1 MISNT
6 FQTNTFVEGMDC
18 DTDITMLPN
27 QRYRYAENIRV
38 ITNDEGTTGVL
49 QGIEG
54 VKKYIASIASDETII
69 GTTTVNKYAIVIT
82 VKNDGYNK
90 VYRID
95 NFDQNTL
102 SLVVV
107 LKGNIGL
114 CSDLDETP
122 NISIVANYESDSVIK
137 IYFTDGKS
145 SVKMFNIMDTR
156 YSDSDS
162 ELIDSNGDIINPL
175 ALDITPGCIL
185 PPFKMQNLG
194 IGSLPSG
201 MVQYCYQLFNLYSSE
216 TTTSPL
222 SEIIHLTASS
232 TNQDS
237 QTYEGSYP
245 DTSSNKSVTVSTDLI
260 TKDFERCRIIRILY
274 TSNNTIP
281 TITIVDE
288 IEVLPT
294 QDILSYTD
302 TGNSYMAD
310 ITVDEFNSL
319 TGYQFIGCSLTKL
332 QNRLFVSDITEDTW
346 DPGFYDA
353 RSYRC
358 NASGEVLLQSAN
370 NTNNL
375 SFNID
380 SYDLSSIPQE
390 HDCIN
395 PYNSLEYST
404 CSPSDLYVY
413 GVSNGTSRK
422 LGGRGINIDYTFI
435 TTDILIAEDSL
446 NSDTLLSNECSMNV
460 APRVVNS
467 LDRSEIDS
475 DDMESVILQDSNTA
489 IRIPNYADPYIAA
502 NFKGYQRD
510 EIYRF
515 GIIFYNNK
523 SLPSPVYWIGD
534 IKMPHT
540 SQSHP
545 FVFKQGKLIGKALG
559 VRFTVRNV
567 PDGAISYE
575 IVRCDRTEN
584 DRHVVMQVVASNL
597 YEYKILENEDLVGRG
612 DELDSSI
619 EMRPTPFFTNIR
631 SNMSTTKLSYDLD
644 PGDFNTNEDTEIIY
658 GQDRIDDYIRVVS
671 PEICVQKSDI
681 EKYLKDSAYMDI
693 VGSLFSPTET
703 SGDNRWSIFSVAQ
716 HTTDNQDNTIDWSSR
731 PTYARLK
738 NDIFDI
744 RFPNIYNKYEKDD
757 SLGFEGLVSKYF
769 YPFYS
774 LIQSTGANIS
784 ILNAVYAEPIPY
796 NAVHDV
802 SPYRFN
808 IGERTYTNWAVTQF
822 RKAKS
827 NTIFGPAGPALILY
841 AQNYTNSFQGESGEG
856 TGLSTAY
863 SFNAVYVLNIK
874 RNTTSAYG
882 GTTYSS
888 RQNSVY
894 ISTNSYVKVTTAA
907 SVTTNT
913 YGGDTFLGL
922 LDYPNMFIFQANN
935 ASDYKWSKAFMASY
949 IPFET
954 SINTNLFNGDM
965 VHRSYTSNNYIDV
978 HLQAEPQQT
987 QTYHAQDRPYYVYN
1001 SVYSSQM
1008 GAKQFVPKSIYAQSN
1023 VHTNNRI
1030 LVSQAKTN
1038 NEITDNWS
1046 IFRVSDYLDVDNQY
1060 GGITNLKTFKDKLF
1074 YFQDSAVGIASVNER
1089 SLITDGNANQLVL
1102 GTGGILSRYDYITT
1116 LNGSSIINDRSIM
1129 NSDNVLYWYDYD
1141 KNEICAYNG
1150 QVNILSKEKNVQSY
1164 LNEMY
1169 DQKRNVNLAFYDKKY
1184 NEAWFKFYN
1193 KSLIFNEQIGRFTS
1207 FYTFNPDWALL
1218 FSNKIVTI
1226 KDNNFYVINTLDIDG
1241 LGNVDKTA
1249 KLQIVVNKDV
1259 MYTKT
1264 FDNINISGEMLDKN
1278 NANLTK
1284 DLIDKI
1290 VFGTKHQT
1298 ATSTNPVF
1306 DYRENTYR
1314 LPIPRQ
1320 DTNNED
1326 TSLSYPA
1333 RMRGKT
1339 MICDYQFN
1347 TNDEKTFKIPYIT
1360 TTYRYSLI

>member
-435 TTDILIAEDSL
+435 TTDIILAEDSL
-446 NSDTLLSNECSMNV
+446 NSDSLLSNDCSMNITS
-460 APRVVNS
+460 RVLSSLNRHEVGSNS
-467 LDRSEIDS
+467 LETVNLGDTSTVS
-475 DDMESVILQDSNTA
+475 
-489 IRIPNYADPYIAA
+489 RIPNYADPYIAA

-619 EMRPTPFFTNIR
+619 ETRPTPFFTNIAG
-631 SNMSTTKLSYDLD
+631 NISTTRYSFSLPDKW
-644 PGDFNTNEDTEIIY
+644 EDSTYTIY
-658 GQDRIDDYIRVVS
+658 QADRVNDYIRLVS
-671 PEICVQKSDI
+671 PEICIQKEDI
-681 EKYLKDSAYMDI
+681 EPYLKDSSYIDFTGI
-693 VGSLFSPTET
+693 LFSPTSSSTEDT
-703 SGDNRWSIFSVAQ
+703 VFATADS
-716 HTTDNQDNTIDWSSR
+716 TTDNKGNTIDWSNSKAYIR
-731 PTYARLK
+731 RK
-738 NDIFDI
+738 NDILDL
-744 RFPNIYNKYEKDD
+744 RLYNRYIETDND
-757 SLGFEGLVSKYF
+757 VCVGFEGLISKYF
-769 YPFYS
+769 YPYYNTT
-774 LIQSTGANIS
+774 QGAMTNVS
-784 ILNAVYAEPIPY
+784 IIDAAYADPIPY

-822 RKAKS
+822 RKTKS
-827 NTIFGPAGPALILY
+827 NTILGSAGPSLIVQ
-841 AQNYTNSFQGESGEG
+841 AQNYHSTLPGFNTIPSGLTGITNSH
-856 TGLSTAY
+856 L
-863 SFNAVYVLNIK
+863 FNAIPILNIK
-874 RNTTSAYG
+874 RNVTNAYG

-935 ASDYKWSKAFMASY
+935 ASNYKWSKAFMASY